1 MDSRL
6 ALCHRGRVSLILKA
20 VMISASPG
28 DSNPFSF
35 SRVLS
40 LQRPHLPSGRWSSG
54 GPSLSIQNG
63 LQQSTGTI
71 MGALGNL
78 ISQGHYSSA
87 FDLGPDRSLA
97 GLRPPASELQDSD
110 KERKTKTKSVQEPPA
125 LGAWHPKLQE
135 ALTSNLSVF
144 LQTC

>member
-97 GLRPPASELQDSD
+97 GLRPPRIRAPGQ
-110 KERKTKTKSVQEPPA
+110 
-125 LGAWHPKLQE
+125 
-135 ALTSNLSVF
+135 
-144 LQTC
+144 